1 MARGVQTLA
10 FALVVPGKPKRG
22 TALEFDATV
31 SSTTTDPNPA
41 NNHDRLVQ
49 RIR

>member
-1 MARGVQTLA
+1 MQTLA

-22 TALEFDATV
+22 TSLEFDATV
-31 SSTTTDPNPA
+31 SSTTTDPNPG